1 MLNVGEIRNAK
12 QKEPK
17 DGALTPGAPYVSDFN
32 STQKKERLSCNFNNE
47 NVATLVT

>member
-32 STQKKERLSCNFNNE
+32 STQKKS
-47 NVATLVT
+47 VSAATLTMRMSQRS